1 MVMRATNVSN
11 DGRVRLADHQYSM
24 AVTFGVLAAYSTM
37 VAAPTCEVVATADAA
52 PKISAA
58 PMSAPIMAFEVF
70 FMPNLP

>member
-1 MVMRATNVSN
+1 
-11 DGRVRLADHQYSM
+11 M

-52 PKISAA
+52 PKISPA

-70 FMPNLP
+70 FMPDLP

>member
-1 MVMRATNVSN
+1 MVVRATNVSN

-24 AVTFGVLAAYSTM
+24 AVAFGLLAAYSTM

-52 PKISAA
+52 PKISPA